1 MKCLERVL
9 INHLKEKEAASTN
22 ENEDKQIDSLSEKM
36 SEIQTDDAT
45 QEENWPNQSTKE
57 DEVEVTEI
65 EAAIEVHVKVYCKLG
80 HLNLLLEDYP
90 KGLFLFSLSYI
101 FNSKC
106 VRRMFKCFFFF

>member
-45 QEENWPNQSTKE
+45 QEENWPNQSTRE
-57 DEVEVTEI
+57 DQVEVTEI

-90 KGLFLFSLSYI
+90 KGQFINYLKQLFYSQI
-101 FNSKC
+101 C
-106 VRRMFKCFFFF
+106 T